1 MIACTSLNRRESSRG
16 RSPGKAAKGVRGN
29 GASTTPGG
37 QAQGTMRRDLVERA
51 KSLLAEGYY
60 DNPLLLDRAVSRML
74 RDIMRE
80 ARTQRKSHRGPF
92 TRGCAA

>member
-1 MIACTSLNRRESSRG
+1 
-16 RSPGKAAKGVRGN
+16 
-29 GASTTPGG
+29 
-37 QAQGTMRRDLVERA
+37 MRRDLVERA